1 LLLNI
6 VAEEKGKTEK
16 ACSPFSSAAK
26 DRETGKGSYTYYSS
40 SMEKQNSYRM
50 LQRSALSSVCMLC
63 SAAHL
68 GKEIH
73 QLALQEEFK
82 FLSEENDIARDL
94 ANRGGHTS
102 SFILNRCTSSKV
114 SGFLATVPTAQSS
127 KVVFNLPCCQLEIQ
141 KRDLSTPWCFLSS
154 PCLVSLLSSAQS
166 IRISWYHQWPGQGLV
181 VPYYTIRM
189 LQIDLNSFGTTV
201 TTIQPPCIWPAI

>member
-6 VAEEKGKTEK
+6 VAGEKGKTEK

-50 LQRSALSSVCMLC
+50 LQHSALSSVCMLC

-102 SFILNRCTSSKV
+102 SFILNMCTSSKV

-127 KVVFNLPCCQLEIQ
+127 KVVFKFALLSAGNPKTGPFNSMVFPLFSLPCFFVVFC
-141 KRDLSTPWCFLSS
+141 
-154 PCLVSLLSSAQS
+154 S
-166 IRISWYHQWPGQGLV
+166 IDPYIV
-181 VPYYTIRM
+181 VPPVAEAR
-189 LQIDLNSFGTTV
+189 SRG
-201 TTIQPPCIWPAI
+201 AILHHSHAPDRS